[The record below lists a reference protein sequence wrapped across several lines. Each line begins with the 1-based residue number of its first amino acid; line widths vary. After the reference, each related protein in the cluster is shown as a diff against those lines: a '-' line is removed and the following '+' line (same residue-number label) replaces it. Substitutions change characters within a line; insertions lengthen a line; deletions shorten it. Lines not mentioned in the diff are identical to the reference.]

1 MVLTGALII
10 VYSAIAYGLTLRKR
24 VVREVLYKQIYFTGV
39 QPLMEV
45 LLLALLVGYLFVVLM
60 VQADQVAGE
69 ESSRILVHWLVMEL
83 SPLACGMIV
92 LSRSGSAITAEIAG
106 MQQKGEI
113 RSIQLMGIDPE
124 GYLLVPRVFGVAI
137 GTMLLSFWFF
147 LGCTIGGLTLS
158 ALFSAMSFER
168 FFDVF
173 AGSLNLVDLV
183 YPPLKGAMAGIGVAA
198 IGCHHGLHVP
208 ASSTETPKAVIAT
221 ITHGTFFVLIINTLM
236 MMVFA

>member
-1 MVLTGALII
+1 
-10 VYSAIAYGLTLRKR
+10 
-24 VVREVLYKQIYFTGV
+24 
-39 QPLMEV
+39 
-45 LLLALLVGYLFVVLM
+45 
-60 VQADQVAGE
+60 
-69 ESSRILVHWLVMEL
+69 
-83 SPLACGMIV
+83 
-92 LSRSGSAITAEIAG
+92 
-106 MQQKGEI
+106 
-113 RSIQLMGIDPE
+113 
-124 GYLLVPRVFGVAI
+124 
-137 GTMLLSFWFF
+137 
-147 LGCTIGGLTLS
+147 
-158 ALFSAMSFER
+158 MSFER